1 LFQRNS
7 GLFTNQ
13 GTQIILVD
21 VEDVVFQTDPF
32 ETLEQERKQQQRIQS
47 LPQLPKQELTRIRKP
62 SENSNLKSSGPISEE
77 SQFFYVF
84 SKDQRKK
91 IGDDSA
97 IKESLL
103 KCFDPTVFNRLSS
116 STILSNSVLYGSYAS
131 ILFYSTELN
140 NLILGEQQKTNVK
153 TGQLRANSNANNKKN
168 SIYKTSD
175 FSSCEKPFVDV
186 ALHQYLIYSDGLLP
200 FSPMILPLST
210 SSFPFVADIVNT
222 FQIPPTFNADPRSDI
237 SIFHPYSRRKYA
249 LLHQYNELLGYSLI
263 LAKKY
268 LPHIHWSDPLQSE
281 WEETPSCDLFQPIYH
296 YDVLGSDS
304 VKGKQ
309 CIVNIKV
316 EKALNA
322 ASCCELCSNYNQEN
336 PSTNQTCTS
345 FTFYNNVCYLQ
356 ACPRDDI
363 KKSLVNYENYKLLTR
378 SSSTLEDNDESSSTR
393 KPLEYAGRQSTPNPS
408 AIFLMKKNLLFAYLK
423 D

>member
-1 LFQRNS
+1 
-7 GLFTNQ
+7 
-13 GTQIILVD
+13 VD
-21 VEDVVFQTDPF
+21 VEDVVFQIDPF
-32 ETLEQERKQQQRIQS
+32 EMLDQQQKQPQIQS
-47 LPQLPKQELTRIRKP
+47 LPHLPKQQSSRIRKP
-62 SENSNLKSSGPISEE
+62 SENSDLKPPGPISEE
-77 SQFFYVF
+77 KQFFYVF

-97 IKESLL
+97 IKEGLL
-103 KCFDPTVFNRLSS
+103 KCFDPTVFNRMSS
-116 STILSNSVLYGSYAS
+116 NTILSNSVLYGSYAS
-131 ILFYSTELN
+131 ILYYTTALN
-140 NLILGEQQKTNVK
+140 NLILGEQEKTNIK
-153 TGQLRANSNANNKKN
+153 TGQLRTNSNANNNKKN

-175 FSSCEKPFVDV
+175 FSSCENPSVDV

-200 FSPMILPLST
+200 FSPTILPLSS
-210 SSFPFVADIVNT
+210 SSFPFVADIGST

-237 SIFHPYSRRKYA
+237 SISHPYSRRKYA

-296 YDVLGSDS
+296 YDVLGSDNI
-304 VKGKQ
+304 KGKQ

-322 ASCCELCSNYNQEN
+322 ATCCDLCSNYNQEN

-378 SSSTLEDNDESSSTR
+378 SSSDGNDESSSSQTNTR
-393 KPLEYAGRQSTPNPS
+393 KPFEYTERQSTPNPS